1 MGKERQ
7 QPTDQF
13 RMLLRVASL
22 LSLFRIGDKIC
33 LFQYSKVLADVWLR
47 PLKQFSYVLDAQR
60 AILQYLK
67 DGNRVGCA
75 NAFRNSAFS
84 CRSEREG
91 LSLSTVH
98 CAKAAM
104 VDFSVPSS
112 RAPACGCRNG
122 PCRYTDFDLHAF
134 GDEITEHL
142 A

>member
-67 DGNRVGCA
+67 DGQSGRVRQR
-75 NAFRNSAFS
+75 FQ
-84 CRSEREG
+84 E
-91 LSLSTVH
+91 
-98 CAKAAM
+98 
-104 VDFSVPSS
+104 
-112 RAPACGCRNG
+112 
-122 PCRYTDFDLHAF
+122 F
-134 GDEITEHL
+134 GFFL
-142 A
+142 